1 MQNKV
6 HLSTSLISKSLPTT
20 TLRQIKR
27 LIFNLLLQILCFQ
40 KEHPTSRVPHK
51 DVRHPI
57 GGRDANVRRHIPLMS
72 CFLLKTSYLC
82 IFLLL
87 FLLSVAKIFKFIEN
101 EV

>member
-1 MQNKV
+1 MWQGAN
-6 HLSTSLISKSLPTT
+6 
-20 TLRQIKR
+20 TLRIIGGTKRETIVKKR
-27 LIFNLLLQILCFQ
+27 LG
-40 KEHPTSRVPHK
+40 HPTSRVPHK
-51 DVRHPI
+51 DVRHPT

-87 FLLSVAKIFKFIEN
+87 FLLFVDKIFKFGEN